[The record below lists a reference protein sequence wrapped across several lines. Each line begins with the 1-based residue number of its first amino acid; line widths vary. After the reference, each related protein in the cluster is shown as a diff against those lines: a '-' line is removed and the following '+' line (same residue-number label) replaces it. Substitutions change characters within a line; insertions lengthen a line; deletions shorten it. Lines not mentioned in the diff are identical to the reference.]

1 MVERSDRFPHIQ
13 LRLAKEGIAATPMGV
28 WKQNAI
34 TSANASNRQGH
45 GSKLKSSLESLIV
58 YWQDTRKTREE
69 EEKPPL
75 PEKAIPIILQIDPT
89 AFDAEDL
96 RNYGIEV
103 IAELEN
109 GYIIGASADD
119 SEFSEL
125 EKKIEKFIK
134 SERGGGKVAA
144 IWDFIDGSKRPEYVL
159 SPELLNQW
167 QQITDE
173 QIYTVDIGIACL
185 GMKSQLP
192 DCPEIKTDES
202 DENFT
207 KRFTTWSKK
216 RDFNYQQW
224 DEIKSQRKD
233 EFTEFVQAYRGEI
246 LNIVDGAI
254 PQYSQ
259 LPDSFSCCIQISG
272 NGLKDLV
279 LNFPYI
285 FEVSF
290 VILENDP
297 TAFGAEA
304 LRKYELELIAEI
316 KDGYIIGASA
326 DLELGTL
333 RDKIAKI
340 IREESNT
347 GKVADLWDVIGG
359 TQPPQYILSAELMA
373 HWDLVKD
380 DQIYTLDV
388 VVSCLGIKSQL
399 PDSPKKQPNE
409 DQDSFI
415 NRVNNWIN
423 NRQLTDQEWEEIA
436 FQRQDEF
443 EFFIHAYQGSIIKGF
458 QDEGG
463 ILGTDRL
470 PDSFSCRIQISGK
483 GLKDLVFNF
492 PYIFD
497 VIETEVFSEIIQQ
510 LGLSEV
516 DASRFRL
523 EPPEST
529 APKVCVIDSGLQE
542 RHSFLKAAIDSQS
555 SRSWVP
561 GEINKTSDYVDDGG
575 HGTRV
580 AGAVLYPIAI
590 PRTGQE
596 KAVCWI
602 QNARVLDANRKL
614 PTQLFPPNLLGDIVE
629 FYHSKTKTR
638 IFNHSISDSV
648 PCRTRY
654 MSAWAA
660 AIDNLTWE
668 NDILF
673 IVAAGN
679 LPLSGRIGYTRLSVQ
694 DHLAANRLCPDY
706 LLEDSCRIANPAQ
719 SFQALTVGSISI
731 ASYHVLP
738 YSSIS
743 QKDKPSAFSC
753 SGLGIWDTI
762 KPEVVEYGGDLVK
775 DESIPPK
782 IISGKEVCQKV
793 CPELVRSTLNGGPAV
808 AADKVGT
815 SYATPK
821 VSHIAACLA
830 AELPDESCL
839 LHRALIVQSARW
851 PEWTVADN
859 INKLHVIR
867 QIGYG
872 IPNIDR
878 ALGNSP
884 NRITL
889 ITRGNRPIK
898 AKEAHVYQV
907 KLPEGLRSQGE
918 EHEILVEVT
927 LSYKAQPRRTRRNRR
942 KYLSTWLDW
951 DCSKKEEDPEK
962 FLNRILKQYDAPENT
977 EKGETVF
984 QWTIGKRAKNYG
996 KIDGVSRSAG
1006 TVQKDWTVVKSFE
1019 LREAFCIAVVGHEGW
1034 NNDPDAEAPYSL
1046 VISFEALASN
1056 IPIYTT
1062 FVEAQVQLEVKQE
1075 VEIG

>member
-13 LRLAKEGIAATPMGV
+13 LSLAKKGIAAPQGGGSKKAPQTL
-28 WKQNAI
+28 
-34 TSANASNRQGH
+34 ANSGDRWGH
-45 GSKLKSSLESLIV
+45 GSRLNSSVSSITAN
-58 YWQDTRKTREE
+58 WKDTEEKREE
-69 EEKPPL
+69 EEQPEL
-75 PEKAIPIILQIDPT
+75 PKSRRIILKIDPNS
-89 AFDAEDL
+89 FDPESL
-96 RNYGIEV
+96 KSYGI
-103 IAELEN
+103 
-109 GYIIGASADD
+109 
-119 SEFSEL
+119 
-125 EKKIEKFIK
+125 
-134 SERGGGKVAA
+134 
-144 IWDFIDGSKRPEYVL
+144 
-159 SPELLNQW
+159 
-167 QQITDE
+167 
-173 QIYTVDIGIACL
+173 
-185 GMKSQLP
+185 
-192 DCPEIKTDES
+192 
-202 DENFT
+202 
-207 KRFTTWSKK
+207 
-216 RDFNYQQW
+216 
-224 DEIKSQRKD
+224 
-233 EFTEFVQAYRGEI
+233 
-246 LNIVDGAI
+246 
-254 PQYSQ
+254 
-259 LPDSFSCCIQISG
+259 
-272 NGLKDLV
+272 
-279 LNFPYI
+279 
-285 FEVSF
+285 
-290 VILENDP
+290 
-297 TAFGAEA
+297 
-304 LRKYELELIAEI
+304 ELIAEI
-316 KDGYIIGASA
+316 EDGYIIGASA
-326 DLELGTL
+326 DLELSEL
-333 RDKIAKI
+333 RKKIGKFI
-340 IREESNT
+340 TEEYGG
-347 GKVADLWDVIGG
+347 GKVAEIWELIDGIKK
-359 TQPPQYILSAELMA
+359 PEYILSPELMA

-388 VVSCLGIKSQL
+388 VVSCLAIKSQL
-399 PDSPKKQPNE
+399 PDSSNKQPNE
-409 DQDSFI
+409 DLDSFI

-436 FQRQDEF
+436 WERQDEF
-443 EFFIHAYQGSIIKGF
+443 EIFIQAYQGSIIKGF
-458 QDEGG
+458 QEEGG
-463 ILGTDRL
+463 IIGTDRL

-492 PYIFD
+492 PHIFD
-497 VIETEVFSEIIQQ
+497 VIETDVVAEIIQQ

-561 GEINKTSDYVDDGG
+561 GETNKTSDYVHGG

-602 QNARVLDANRKL
+602 QNARVLDANCKL

-638 IFNHSISDSV
+638 IFNHSISESV

-719 SFQALTVGSISI
+719 SFQALTVGSISP
-731 ASYHVLP
+731 ASYHALSS
-738 YSSIS
+738 SSIS

-762 KPEVVEYGGDLVK
+762 KPEVVEYGGDFVK
-775 DESIPPK
+775 DESIPPN
-782 IISGKEVCQKV
+782 ITYPKEV
-793 CPELVRSTLNGGPAV
+793 CPELVRSTLNGGPGV
-808 AADKVGT
+808 AADTVGT
-815 SYATPK
+815 SFATPK

-851 PEWTVADN
+851 PEWTMADN
-859 INKLHVIR
+859 IEKLHVIR

-889 ITRGNRPIK
+889 ITRGNNRIK
-898 AKEAHVYQV
+898 ARQAHVYQV

-918 EHEILVEVT
+918 AHEILVEVT

-951 DCSKKEEDPEK
+951 DCSKKREDPEN
-962 FLNRILKQYDAPENT
+962 FLARILKEYDASEDT
-977 EKGETVF
+977 EKGERSF
-984 QWTIGKRAKNYG
+984 KWTIGKRAKNSG
-996 KIDGVSRSAG
+996 KIHGVSRSAG

-1019 LREAFCIAVVGHEGW
+1019 LTEAFCIAVVGHEGW

-1046 VISFEALASN
+1046 VISFEAIESN
-1056 IPIYTT
+1056 IPIYTP
-1062 FVEAQVQLEVKQE
+1062 FVEAQVEIELEQQ
-1075 VEIG
+1075 VEIN